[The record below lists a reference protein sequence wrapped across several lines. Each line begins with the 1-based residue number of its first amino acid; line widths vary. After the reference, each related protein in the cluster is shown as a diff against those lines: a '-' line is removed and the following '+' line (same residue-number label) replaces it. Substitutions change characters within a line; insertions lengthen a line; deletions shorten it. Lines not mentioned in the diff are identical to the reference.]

1 MKILETVGIDVS
13 KLTIDV
19 RIYSTNDY
27 LQVENCEKGYKKML
41 KWVFK
46 HSSFNENETFFVFE
60 HTGLYSHNLG
70 LFLHEIGLAF
80 SIIPGL
86 EIRRSLGITRG
97 KNDKID
103 AGKIARYA
111 YRLRDE
117 IKPYKMPVKEVTDLK
132 RLLSLRDRLVRDR
145 AGYKASLGEYKR
157 FLVQKES
164 ALLFDTLQK
173 MIKYLDKQIKNVD
186 QELMNV
192 IKSNEGLLQIFNLI
206 TSITSVGQQTA
217 LFMIAYTHAFT
228 KFENYRKFAS
238 YCGIAPFPNLSGTS
252 INGKTKVSHLS
263 NKKLKSLLS
272 QCAVNAISYNIEM
285 KSYYNR
291 RIEGGKAK
299 MSTINVVRNKLLARI
314 FAVVERKSPYVNT
327 MKFAT

>member
-19 RIYSTNDY
+19 RIYSTKDY
-27 LQVENCEKGYKKML
+27 LQVENCEKGYKKMV

-46 HSSFNENETFFVFE
+46 HTSFNENETFFAFE

-70 LFLHEIGLAF
+70 LFLHERGLAF
-80 SIIPGL
+80 NIVPGY
-86 EIRRSLGITRG
+86 EIRHSLGITRG
-97 KNDKID
+97 KDDKID

-117 IKPYKMPVKEVTDLK
+117 IEPYIMPIKEVAELK

-164 ALLFDTLQK
+164 PMLFETLQK
-173 MIKYLDKQIKNVD
+173 MIKYLDKQIDKID
-186 QELMNV
+186 QELMSI
-192 IKSNEGLLQIFNLI
+192 IKSNASLLQMFNLI

-217 LFMIAYTHAFT
+217 LFMIVYTHAFT
-228 KFENYRKFAS
+228 KFSSSRKFAS
-238 YCGIAPFPNLSGTS
+238 YCGTAPFPNTSGTS
-252 INGKTKVSHLS
+252 IKGKTKVSHLA
-263 NKKLKSLLS
+263 NKKIKSLLS
-272 QCAVNAISYNIEM
+272 QCAVNAISFNVEM
-285 KSYYNR
+285 KKYYER
-291 RIEGGKAK
+291 RVAEGKPA
-299 MSTINVVRNKLLARI
+299 MSVINTIRNKLLARI
-314 FAVVERKSPYVNT
+314 FAVVERKTPYVNT
-327 MKFAT
+327 YKFAS